1 MIDDF
6 DPLTAAAR
14 SPRAARAAALL
25 GAAAPLAA
33 ALAFTAAPA
42 ALAAS
47 PLPGG
52 PAASATRPA
61 FLVGDLCRAAVQPGA
76 LLPSKWPDCAGD

>member
-6 DPLTAAAR
+6 HPRTAAAR
-14 SPRAARAAALL
+14 PPRAARAAALL

-42 ALAAS
+42 ALAAG
-47 PLPGG
+47 PLA
-52 PAASATRPA
+52 AASASAPRPA
-61 FLVGDLCRAAVQPGA
+61 FRVGDLCRAAVQPGA
-76 LLPSKWPDCAGD
+76 LLPSKWPNCAGD